1 MDKKLQ
7 ENIIKY
13 AIGAG
18 LAYFLVARPILMKLG
33 ILKSDKQTSIENETL
48 KIDSAFNPNYWKQ
61 FSGPKIITD
70 IALNDII
77 NIIQDSFGVISDN
90 YDAVLAQFKKLS
102 SVVLIISLIIS
113 FFASEVFGADR
124 PPYIRTIHDY
134 RMPDVTL
141 FNQDGGKV
149 RFKSLVTQGKVV
161 ILDFIFGTCTTI

>member
-61 FSGPKIITD
+61 FSGPKVITD

-102 SVVLIISLIIS
+102 YKTQVSYLADKWQQQKGTDFLSFLGNGGGIFPWDGLSNDHLAALISYVNNL
-113 FFASEVFGADR
+113 
-124 PPYIRTIHDY
+124 
-134 RMPDVTL
+134 
-141 FNQDGGKV
+141 K
-149 RFKSLVTQGKVV
+149 
-161 ILDFIFGTCTTI
+161 